1 MPKNTDKEIP
11 FEKAFSRLESIV
23 EKLEQGESSLDESVK
38 LFEEGSE
45 LIRLCTGKLN
55 QAEERLQKLVQDGD
69 RFELSPEDEE
79 SE

>member
-1 MPKNTDKEIP
+1 MPKTQEKEIS

-23 EKLEQGESSLDESVK
+23 EKLEQEEISLDESVR

-45 LIRLCTGKLN
+45 LVRICTGKLN

-69 RFELSPEDEE
+69 RFELLPEDEE
-79 SE
+79 S

>member
-1 MPKNTDKEIP
+1 MPKTQEKEIS

-23 EKLEQGESSLDESVK
+23 EKLEQGEISLDESVR

-45 LIRLCTGKLN
+45 LVRICTGKLN

-69 RFELSPEDEE
+69 RFELLPEDEE
-79 SE
+79 S